1 MDILIWLM
9 IAFVFAPMI
18 IGPFLVKFSHWISA
32 RADIGLIAPETLAP
46 DVRMFIDGA
55 RTELAALGYQFAG
68 YMVLADY
75 TPKVTSYF
83 GLFRNDANRTAA
95 MAAVIQSVA
104 GQTIKYCEF
113 STKYSN
119 GRTIDVNNSPTS
131 GSYKNPDKIVYRY
144 PKIGSIRQLSDINS
158 WVTSRDQWRA
168 NPVGLVKGRE
178 MEMVA
183 EALDS
188 EIRLQVKCGYYAL
201 DAGGKRYR
209 LTWKG
214 AFVMTEKQVFPFK
227 QILSYI
233 SLHSAEKVIAGMPR

>member
-1 MDILIWLM
+1 MDILIWLI

-18 IGPFLVKFSHWISA
+18 IGPFLVKFSHWVSA
-32 RADIGLIAPETLAP
+32 RADIGLIAPAALAP
-46 DVRMFIDGA
+46 DVRTFIDQA
-55 RTELAALGYQFAG
+55 RTELEVLGFQFAG

-83 GLFRNDANRTAA
+83 GLFRNDKSLTAA
-95 MAAVIQSVA
+95 MAAVIQSAA

-119 GRTIDVNNSPTS
+119 GRTIDVNNSPMQ
-131 GSYKNPDKIVYRY
+131 GGYKNPDKIVYRY
-144 PKIGSIRQLSDINS
+144 PKIGSVKQLSDINS
-158 WVTSRDQWRA
+158 WVTSRDDKGA

-178 MEMVA
+178 REMVA

-188 EIRLQVKCGYYAL
+188 EIRLQVKYGYYAL
-201 DAGGKRYR
+201 DANGKRYR

-214 AFVMTEKQVFPFK
+214 AFVMTERQVFPFK

-233 SLHSAEKVIAGMPR
+233 SLHSAEKEIAGMPR